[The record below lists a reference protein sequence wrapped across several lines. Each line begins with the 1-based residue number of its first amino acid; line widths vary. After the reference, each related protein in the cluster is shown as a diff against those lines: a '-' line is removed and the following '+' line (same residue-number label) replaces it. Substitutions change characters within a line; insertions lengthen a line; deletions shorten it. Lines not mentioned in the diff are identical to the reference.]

1 MAKFMNRTPRVAII
15 LAGPHLS
22 HSQMLRGILR
32 YTQLHTP
39 WTLDVRT
46 GRDGEPYGFVEAT
59 WRYDGI
65 IAGRTQPNLEP
76 LARRHRTPAVLLHDL
91 GPSLKPV
98 ARIKPDNASLARM
111 AAEFF
116 AERGFANCAY
126 VGAKGGLGWS
136 QERGAS
142 FAAEAASH
150 GCKCMVFPDGES
162 LGKWLSALP
171 RPAAV
176 FASDDTRAREVLDAC
191 AEAGIAVPDEIAV
204 LGVDNDDVLCETSS
218 PTLSSIAMTTEEA
231 GYRAAEA
238 LDAAMSS
245 GIAAR
250 RGGAETIA
258 FAAKEVVERRSTARD
273 ATRDELARRC
283 RALIE
288 ANVARRFGVAD
299 LAKSL
304 FVSRRTLET
313 RFRAATGRTVGEE
326 IVEQRVRR
334 AKTLLSQSRMTQA
347 QIAKACGFTDAS
359 HMNVVFRR
367 RLGVAPGAFR
377 KR

>member
-1 MAKFMNRTPRVAII
+1 MAKYMHRTPRVAII

-22 HSQMLRGILR
+22 HMQMLRGILR

-46 GRDGEPYGFVEAT
+46 GRDGEPNGFDEAT

-65 IAGRTQPNLEP
+65 IVGRTQPNLER
-76 LARRHRTPAVLLHDL
+76 LARRHRTPAVLLNDI

-111 AAEFF
+111 AAEFL
-116 AERGFANCAY
+116 AERGFANFAY
-126 VGAKGGLGWS
+126 VGAKGDLDWS
-136 QERGAS
+136 QERGKA
-142 FAAEAASH
+142 FAAEAEAH
-150 GCKCMVFPDGES
+150 GCKCMVFSAGANLS
-162 LGKWLSALP
+162 KWLFALP
-171 RPAAV
+171 KPSAV

-191 AEAGIAVPDEIAV
+191 AEAGIAVPDEIAI

-218 PTLSSIAMTTEEA
+218 PALSSIAMTTEEA
-231 GYRAAEA
+231 GYRAAET

-245 GIAAR
+245 GGAGR
-250 RGGAETIA
+250 RGEAETITY
-258 FAAKEVVERRSTARD
+258 AAKEVVERRSTVRD
-273 ATRDELARRC
+273 TTRDELARRC
-283 RALIE
+283 RAMIE
-288 ANVARRFGVAD
+288 ANVTRHFGVAD

-326 IVEQRVRR
+326 IAEQRVRR

-367 RLGVAPGAFR
+367 CLGSAPGAFR
-377 KR
+377 D